1 MYENLKLHREVVDQ
15 VKYQLWPLDKK
26 LRMIRQAKNIS
37 KMDATIKMAIFK
49 ESVDVGVNWKM
60 VFISSPINFKFLNSE

>member
-26 LRMIRQAKNIS
+26 LRMIRQAKNIP
-37 KMDATIKMAIFK
+37 KMLIVEKITD
-49 ESVDVGVNWKM
+49 
-60 VFISSPINFKFLNSE
+60 ISRILILLTSMLFTHLPPKSG

>member
-26 LRMIRQAKNIS
+26 LRMIRQAKNMS
-37 KMDATIKMAIFK
+37 KMDATPISQLTIRVATRNLRRFF
-49 ESVDVGVNWKM
+49 VGL
-60 VFISSPINFKFLNSE
+60 I

>member
-26 LRMIRQAKNIS
+26 LRMIRQAKNIAN
-37 KMDATIKMAIFK
+37 MDATP
-49 ESVDVGVNWKM
+49 
-60 VFISSPINFKFLNSE
+60 ISQLTIRVSTRNLRRCWGWALKRL

>member
-37 KMDATIKMAIFK
+37 NMDATP
-49 ESVDVGVNWKM
+49 
-60 VFISSPINFKFLNSE
+60 ISQLTIRVATRNLRRFWGWAL

>member
-26 LRMIRQAKNIS
+26 LRMIRQAKNMSKLDATPIS
-37 KMDATIKMAIFK
+37 KLTVRVSTRNLRRFSVGQVE
-49 ESVDVGVNWKM
+49 ES
-60 VFISSPINFKFLNSE
+60 FL